1 LQGGCETD
9 DHFLRLQGRL
19 RALMAVLNY
28 RLLRLLAATGL
39 MGRKNVKLSLAD
51 PNDQI
56 SYKSLLQRPQVHLDH
71 DALRAFYSGK
81 RILITG
87 GGGSIG
93 SEIARQALRLGA
105 AHVIL
110 IDHTELALY
119 DVEQSLNLEFGKPP
133 VTLILCSIRRKARLE
148 AIFLAQKPDVVFHAA
163 ALKHVPMVEIN
174 PSEGVLTNVMG
185 TQYVIDAARAANV
198 NQLVL
203 ISSDKAV
210 APASMMGAT
219 KRLAEHLISSQ
230 MGHLNQACVVR
241 FGNVLGS
248 TGSVV
253 PLFRAQIERGGP
265 ITLTDPKVE
274 RFFMTIFEAVQ
285 LVMTA
290 AMHNATTQSE
300 TSSLYIL
307 EMGQPIRIYDLAQR
321 MIRMYGLRV
330 NKDIP
335 IVLTGLR
342 DGEKISEALLD
353 DNEIREPL
361 RPGIFKV
368 INQHMNL
375 HLPQAAMNDLFAKAE
390 RGEDEIVKT
399 QVFSFVKALRDHPAP
414 EPQTPQPEKV

>member
-1 LQGGCETD
+1 
-9 DHFLRLQGRL
+9 
-19 RALMAVLNY
+19 MAIFNY
-28 RLLRLLAATGL
+28 RILRFMAKSGLL
-39 MGRKNVKLSLAD
+39 GRKNVKLSLAD

-56 SYKSLLQRPQVHLDH
+56 SYKSLLHRPQVHLDH
-71 DALRAFYSGK
+71 DALRGFYAGK
-81 RILITG
+81 RVLITG

-93 SEIARQALRLGA
+93 SEIARQALQLGA

-110 IDHTELALY
+110 IDHSELALY
-119 DVEQSLNLEFGKPP
+119 EVEQALRYEFGTPP
-133 VTLILCSIRRKARLE
+133 VTPILCSIRRKARLE
-148 AIFLAQKPDVVFHAA
+148 AIFVDQAPDVIFHAA

-185 TQYVIDAARAANV
+185 TQYVIDAAQAANV
-198 NQLVL
+198 KQLVL

-253 PLFRAQIERGGP
+253 PLFRTQIERGGP
-265 ITLTDPKVE
+265 ITLTDAAVE
-274 RFFMTIFEAVQ
+274 RFFMTIYEAVQ

-290 AMHNATTQSE
+290 AMHNATNATE
-300 TSSLYIL
+300 KSSLYIL
-307 EMGQPIRIYDLAQR
+307 EMGSPIKIYDLAR
-321 MIRMYGLRV
+321 NMIEMYGLKV
-330 NKDIP
+330 DKDIK

-342 DGEKISEALLD
+342 DGEKITEALLD

-368 INQHMNL
+368 VNQHMDL
-375 HLPQAAMNDLFAKAE
+375 HLPAAAMSELFTLAE
-390 RGEDEIVKT
+390 QGEDL
-399 QVFSFVKALRDHPAP
+399 FVKAQVFRFVKTLRDHPARA
-414 EPQTPQPEKV
+414 PQPEGV

>member
-1 LQGGCETD
+1 
-9 DHFLRLQGRL
+9 
-19 RALMAVLNY
+19 MAIFNY
-28 RLLRLLAATGL
+28 RILRFLAKSGL
-39 MGRKNVKLSLAD
+39 MGRRNVKLTLAD

-56 SYKSLLQRPQVHLDH
+56 SYKSLLQRPQVHLDYA
-71 DALRAFYSGK
+71 ALNAFYAGK

-105 AHVIL
+105 AHVTL
-110 IDHTELALY
+110 IDHSELALY

-133 VTLILCSIRRKARLE
+133 VSLILCSIRRKARLE
-148 AIFLAQKPDVVFHAA
+148 AIFVAQKPDVIFHAA

-185 TQYVIDAARAANV
+185 TQYVIDAAQAANV
-198 NQLVL
+198 KQLVL

-253 PLFRAQIERGGP
+253 PLFRAQIDRGGP

-290 AMHNATTQSE
+290 AMHNATNLSE
-300 TSSLYIL
+300 KSSLYIL
-307 EMGQPIRIYDLAQR
+307 EMGEPIRIYDLAKR
-321 MIRMYGLRV
+321 MIDMYGLKV
-330 NKDIP
+330 DKDIK

-342 DGEKISEALLD
+342 DGEKITEALLD

-368 INQHMNL
+368 VNQAMDL
-375 HLPQAAMNDLFAKAE
+375 HLPPNLMSELFTLAE
-390 RGEDEIVKT
+390 RGEDEIVKA
-399 QVFSFVKALRDHPAP
+399 QVFRFVKTLRDYSPP
-414 EPQTPQPEKV
+414 PPTPHTEEV

>member
-1 LQGGCETD
+1 MSV
-9 DHFLRLQGRL
+9 F
-19 RALMAVLNY
+19 NY
-28 RLLRLLAATGL
+28 RILRFMAKSGLL
-39 MGRKNVKLSLAD
+39 GRKNVKLSLAD

-71 DALRAFYSGK
+71 AALEAFYTGK
-81 RILITG
+81 RVLITG

-105 AHVIL
+105 AQVTL
-110 IDHTELALY
+110 IDHSELALY
-119 DVEQSLNLEFGKPP
+119 EVEQSLNLEFGTPP
-133 VTLILCSIRRKARLE
+133 VTPILCSIRRKARLE
-148 AIFLAQKPDVVFHAA
+148 AIFVAQKPDVIFHAA

-198 NQLVL
+198 QQLVL

-230 MGHLNQACVVR
+230 MGRLNQACVVR

-265 ITLTDPKVE
+265 VTLTDPKVE

-290 AMHNATTQSE
+290 AMHNATNLSE
-300 TSSLYIL
+300 KSSLYIL
-307 EMGQPIRIYDLAQR
+307 EMGTPIRIYDLARR
-321 MIRMYGLRV
+321 MIEMYGLKV
-330 NKDIP
+330 DKDVK

-342 DGEKISEALLD
+342 DGEKITEALLD

-368 INQHMNL
+368 VNQHMDL
-375 HLPQAAMNDLFAKAE
+375 HLPREAMSELFTQAE
-390 RGEDEIVKT
+390 RGEDEVVKAQVFGFVKT
-399 QVFSFVKALRDHPAP
+399 LRDLPATAPSP
-414 EPQTPQPEKV
+414 ENVD

>member
-1 LQGGCETD
+1 
-9 DHFLRLQGRL
+9 
-19 RALMAVLNY
+19 MAIFNY
-28 RLLRLLAATGL
+28 RILRFLAKSGL
-39 MGRKNVKLSLAD
+39 MGRRNVRLTLAD

-71 DALRAFYSGK
+71 AALNAFYAGK

-105 AHVIL
+105 AHVTL
-110 IDHTELALY
+110 IDHSELALY

-133 VTLILCSIRRKARLE
+133 VSLILCSIRRKARLE
-148 AIFLAQKPDVVFHAA
+148 AIFVAQKPDVIFHAA

-185 TQYVIDAARAANV
+185 TQYVIDAAQAANV
-198 NQLVL
+198 KQLVL

-290 AMHNATTQSE
+290 AMHNATNLSE
-300 TSSLYIL
+300 KSSLYIL
-307 EMGQPIRIYDLAQR
+307 EMGEPIRIYDLAKR
-321 MIRMYGLRV
+321 MIDMYGLKVER
-330 NKDIP
+330 DIK

-342 DGEKISEALLD
+342 DGEKITEALLD

-368 INQHMNL
+368 VNQAMDL
-375 HLPQAAMNDLFAKAE
+375 HLSPNLMSDLFTLAE
-390 RGEDEIVKT
+390 RGEDEIVKA
-399 QVFSFVKALRDHPAP
+399 QVFRFVKTLRDYSPAP
-414 EPQTPQPEKV
+414 PTPHTEEV

>member
-1 LQGGCETD
+1 
-9 DHFLRLQGRL
+9 
-19 RALMAVLNY
+19 MAIFNY
-28 RLLRLLAATGL
+28 RILRFLAKSGL
-39 MGRKNVKLSLAD
+39 MGRRNVKLSLAD

-71 DALRAFYSGK
+71 DALLSFYAGK

-105 AHVIL
+105 AHVTL
-110 IDHTELALY
+110 IDHSELALY

-133 VTLILCSIRRKARLE
+133 VSLILCSIRRKARLE
-148 AIFLAQKPDVVFHAA
+148 AIFVAQKPDVIFHAA

-185 TQYVIDAARAANV
+185 TQYVIDAAQAANV
-198 NQLVL
+198 KQLVL

-290 AMHNATTQSE
+290 AMHNATNLSE

-307 EMGQPIRIYDLAQR
+307 EMGEPIRIYDLAKR
-321 MIRMYGLRV
+321 MIDMYGLKV
-330 NKDIP
+330 DKDIK

-342 DGEKISEALLD
+342 DGEKITEALLD

-368 INQHMNL
+368 VNQAMDL
-375 HLPQAAMNDLFAKAE
+375 HLPPNLMSELFTLAE
-390 RGEDEIVKT
+390 RGEDEIVKA
-399 QVFSFVKALRDHPAP
+399 QVFRFVKTLRDYSPP
-414 EPQTPQPEKV
+414 PPTPQTEEV

>member
-1 LQGGCETD
+1 
-9 DHFLRLQGRL
+9 
-19 RALMAVLNY
+19 MAIFNY
-28 RLLRLLAATGL
+28 RILRFLAKSGLL
-39 MGRKNVKLSLAD
+39 GRRNVKLSLAD

-56 SYKSLLQRPQVHLDH
+56 SYKSLLHRPQVHLDH
-71 DALRAFYSGK
+71 DALRGFYAGK

-93 SEIARQALRLGA
+93 SEIARQALHLGA

-110 IDHTELALY
+110 IDHSELALY
-119 DVEQSLNLEFGKPP
+119 DVEQSLRYEFGKPGHKLE
-133 VTLILCSIRRKARLE
+133 VTPILCSIRRKARLE
-148 AIFLAQKPDVVFHAA
+148 AIFVDQRPDVIFHAA

-198 NQLVL
+198 KQLVL

-253 PLFRAQIERGGP
+253 PLFRTQIERGGP
-265 ITLTDPKVE
+265 ITLTDAAVE
-274 RFFMTIFEAVQ
+274 RFFMTIYEAVQ

-290 AMHNATTQSE
+290 AMHNATNATE
-300 TSSLYIL
+300 KSSLYIL
-307 EMGQPIRIYDLAQR
+307 EMGSPIKIYDLAR
-321 MIRMYGLRV
+321 NMIEMYGLKV
-330 NKDIP
+330 DKDIK

-342 DGEKISEALLD
+342 DGEKITEALLD

-368 INQHMNL
+368 MNQHMDL
-375 HLPQAAMNDLFAKAE
+375 HLSADAMSELFTLAE
-390 RGEDEIVKT
+390 QGEDL
-399 QVFSFVKALRDHPAP
+399 FVKAQVFRFVKTLRDHPARAA
-414 EPQTPQPEKV
+414 QTEEV

>member
-1 LQGGCETD
+1 
-9 DHFLRLQGRL
+9 
-19 RALMAVLNY
+19 MAVLNY
-28 RLLRLLAATGL
+28 RILRFLATTGL
-39 MGRKNVKLSLAD
+39 LGRKNVKLSLAD
-51 PNDQI
+51 PNDQV

-105 AHVIL
+105 AHVTL
-110 IDHTELALY
+110 LDHTELALY
-119 DVEQSLNLEFGKPP
+119 EVEQSLALEFGKPP

-148 AIFLAQKPDVVFHAA
+148 AIFVSQQPDVVFHAA

-198 NQLVL
+198 RQLVL

-290 AMHNATTQSE
+290 AMHNATNPSE

-321 MIRMYGLRV
+321 MISMYGLKV
-330 NKDIP
+330 NRDIH
-335 IVLTGLR
+335 IALTGLR
-342 DGEKISEALLD
+342 DGEKITEALLD

-368 INQHMNL
+368 VNQHMDL
-375 HLPQAAMNDLFAKAE
+375 HLPQTAVNELFARAE
-390 RGEDEIVKT
+390 SGEDEIVKK
-399 QVFSFVKALRDHPAP
+399 QVFSFVKTLRTHPAP
-414 EPQTPQPEKV
+414 TTEAPLPEEV